1 MTWVSWLG
9 VLLPPFLQHFPL
21 LRFSRSANKSK
32 IEMNIKGM
40 AITTWEIF
48 CKRVNPLQES
58 EIVSL
63 ISEKRE
69 TMSFDHCFQFILFSL
84 LIQWAASSSVVSGN
98 SLFVLIVAIW
108 FFSLFFFFKIYIT
121 VGLFLDVCMQMISL
135 NLIKLPAVT
144 FSKSKKVCSL

>member
-69 TMSFDHCFQFILFSL
+69 TMSFDHCVQFILFSL

-108 FFSLFFFFKIYIT
+108 FFSLFFY
-121 VGLFLDVCMQMISL
+121 LDVCMQMISL

-144 FSKSKKVCSL
+144 FFKSKKVCSL

>member
-1 MTWVSWLG
+1 MTWISWLG

-69 TMSFDHCFQFILFSL
+69 TMSFDHCVQFILFSL

-108 FFSLFFFFKIYIT
+108 FFSLFFKICIT

-144 FSKSKKVCSL
+144 FFKSKKVCSL

>member
-69 TMSFDHCFQFILFSL
+69 TMSFDHCVQFILFSL

-108 FFSLFFFFKIYIT
+108 FFSLFFKICIT

-144 FSKSKKVCSL
+144 FFKSKKVCSL

>member
-69 TMSFDHCFQFILFSL
+69 TMSFDHCVQFILFSL

-108 FFSLFFFFKIYIT
+108 FFSLFFKICIT

-135 NLIKLPAVT
+135 NLTKLPAVT
-144 FSKSKKVCSL
+144 FFKSKKVCSL

>member
-1 MTWVSWLG
+1 MTWISWLG

-69 TMSFDHCFQFILFSL
+69 TMSFDHCVQFILFSL

-108 FFSLFFFFKIYIT
+108 FFSLFFKICIT

-135 NLIKLPAVT
+135 NLTKLPAVT
-144 FSKSKKVCSL
+144 FFKSKKVCSL

>member
-69 TMSFDHCFQFILFSL
+69 TMSFDHCVQFILFSL

-98 SLFVLIVAIW
+98 SLFVLIFAIW
-108 FFSLFFFFKIYIT
+108 FFSLFFY
-121 VGLFLDVCMQMISL
+121 LDVCMQMISL

-144 FSKSKKVCSL
+144 FFKSKKVCSL